1 MRDSGKEEVTSEGR
15 ERGWRSQRE
24 EGPTENGY
32 VIERGGEMSVDT
44 SGLLRFLGSE
54 ERHRDLDWVCSFLS
68 VTLRRDILSFDK
80 D

>member
-1 MRDSGKEEVTSEGR
+1 MRDSRKDEVTSKGR

-24 EGPTENGY
+24 EGPTEKGY

-54 ERHRDLDWVCSFLS
+54 KRHQGLDWVCSFLS
-68 VTLRRDILSFDK
+68 VTLSRDSSQL
-80 D
+80 